1 MFDYNVRPTPHYIEV
16 KMSRIGKIPVKV
28 PSGVKVTFQNE
39 EMIVEGPKGKLT
51 QKYHSV
57 ITFEDKG
64 GEIVVSRKNEEKQV
78 KAFHGL
84 YRNLLNNM
92 VVGVSTGFSKSL
104 IITGVGYRA
113 EIQGKLLSMS
123 LGYSND
129 IYVAIPEGLA
139 VTSDQGGKL
148 TISGIDKQKVGEFA
162 AQVRKLR
169 GPEPYKGKG
178 IRYENEI
185 IRRKV
190 GKSGVK

>member
-1 MFDYNVRPTPHYIEV
+1 
-16 KMSRIGKIPVKV
+16 MSRIGKIPVKV
-28 PSGVKVTFQNE
+28 PGGVKVTFQNE
-39 EMIVEGPKGKLT
+39 EITVEGPKGKLK

-64 GEIVVSRKNEEKQV
+64 GEIIVKRPNDEKQV

-92 VVGVSTGFSKSL
+92 VTGVSSGFTKTL
-104 IITGVGYRA
+104 VVTGVGYRA
-113 EIQGKLLSMS
+113 EVQGKLLSMS

-129 IYVAIPEGLA
+129 IYVAVPDGIT
-139 VTSDQGGKL
+139 VTTDQGGK
-148 TISGIDKQKVGEFA
+148 ISVSGIDKQQVGEFA
-162 AQVRKLR
+162 AQIRKLR
-169 GPEPYKGKG
+169 LPEPYKGKG
-178 IRYENEI
+178 IRYEKEI